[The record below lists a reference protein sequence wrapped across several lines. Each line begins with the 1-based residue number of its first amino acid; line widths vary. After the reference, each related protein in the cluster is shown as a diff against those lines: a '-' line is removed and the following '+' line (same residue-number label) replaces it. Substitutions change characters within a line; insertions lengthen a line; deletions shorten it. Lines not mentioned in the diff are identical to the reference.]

1 MAEPYSLPILHL
13 KLYTSKNLDR
23 LALLSIASQ
32 YIMTRQA
39 LVSGEKLE
47 TRKKDSPEIKTQN
60 INVFKSK
67 GAQNNNKK
75 TQYIEKGSFKFS
87 LNAQEKVG
95 KEWTLAIRHQM
106 AFGSTSP

>member
-1 MAEPYSLPILHL
+1 M
-13 KLYTSKNLDR
+13 
-23 LALLSIASQ
+23 
-32 YIMTRQA
+32 
-39 LVSGEKLE
+39 
-47 TRKKDSPEIKTQN
+47 QN

-95 KEWTLAIRHQM
+95 KEWTLAIGHQM
-106 AFGSTSP
+106 AFRSTSP